1 MLSSLFGSPSCP
13 IGNRSNCSRLQGN
26 WRMKT
31 RRSSILVWWVANAK
45 ATLNSL
51 NSSFHKLVKFDMWP
65 HLCSSWKALCGVWA
79 PMRVRKVGSLIFSY
93 PVHFDNFHQS
103 WKFPKI
109 VFLFRATS
117 GRRKWIDREDLGSRR
132 PYGKWVVFIRINPPL
147 LFWFQPGFLLIHL
160 AAACYST
167 CLFPILKCECQ
178 RSLKRCSVSCT
189 HAYFEENQS
198 MTG

>member
-31 RRSSILVWWVANAK
+31 RRSSILVWWVANAT
-45 ATLNSL
+45 ATLNSFT
-51 NSSFHKLVKFDMWP
+51 SSQAS
-65 HLCSSWKALCGVWA
+65 HLCSSWKSLCGLWA
-79 PMRVRKVGSLIFSY
+79 SMRERKVGSLIFSY

-109 VFLFRATS
+109 VCLFRATS
-117 GRRKWIDREDLGSRR
+117 GRRKWIDRKDLGSRR
-132 PYGKWVVFIRINPPL
+132 PYGKWVVFIRKNPPL
-147 LFWFQPGFLLIHL
+147 LFCFQPGFLLIHL

-167 CLFPILKCECQ
+167 CLFPILKCECK

>member
-26 WRMKT
+26 LRMKT
-31 RRSSILVWWVANAK
+31 RRSSILAWWVANAT

-51 NSSFHKLVKFDMWP
+51 NSSVHKLVKFDMWP
-65 HLCSSWKALCGVWA
+65 HLCSSWKSWCGLWA
-79 PMRVRKVGSLIFSY
+79 PMRERKVGWQTFLY

-109 VFLFRATS
+109 VCLFRATS
-117 GRRKWIDREDLGSRR
+117 GRRKWMDRKDLGSRR
-132 PYGKWVVFIRINPPL
+132 SYGKWVVFIRKNLPL
-147 LFWFQPGFLLIHL
+147 LFCFQPGFLLIHL

-167 CLFPILKCECQ
+167 CLFPILKC
-178 RSLKRCSVSCT
+178 
-189 HAYFEENQS
+189 
-198 MTG
+198 